1 MFFSG
6 EKEYWKWLE
15 TNNQTQ
21 ENIIDKRFNL
31 KEIVSL
37 TRESAQNSVD
47 AFFFNT
53 KDKDANNAV
62 INYKFESSNSDLS
75 KYFSG
80 LVEAR
85 DVLDDSG
92 LWGSLYSKKFDFNN
106 CTWLMLQ
113 DSNTKGLEGPLDS
126 RKSDFWSFVLNWG
139 RSNKVH
145 QERANSGSKGV
156 GRITFPL
163 FSEMRCIFALTKRPD
178 GEHLVGYAMLNTHD
192 DEKKKK
198 FYDSAA
204 LFVKSAK
211 EGGIW
216 TLHDELIPKFK
227 KDFKIP
233 EIEYR
238 GKSSFGTTIIIPF
251 PKIDEDKN
259 LDDYYDQIKASLIET
274 YGPLI
279 LRDQF
284 APVINNEEV
293 THENLPRI
301 TSQIKH
307 LFSIP
312 ELQESGED
320 YMDFLSDAIVE
331 NEAEEYEA
339 EITLKKDTKLDVK
352 DESLITPEERY
363 IINNALEN
371 NEVVNIKINFPIVIN
386 GKNHDTFVEACFRKP
401 KNDAKGFEGY
411 YRNGM
416 LMISQEKRL
425 DKRYQAALLCRES
438 NIARYLNIFEDEG
451 HTKWIAGQQQKAD
464 AESKG
469 YDKRYYIR
477 PLRLCQSILLDL
489 TKVFNEKK
497 QEVNYKT
504 LANFFTLPEKK
515 KINSDITPKDEIKKK
530 VNKFLV
536 QQRKA
541 GFRIHARDDVKTPN
555 KISIRFNAKHH
566 PYQKKP
572 AVNADDVIFND
583 SSFQAENCS
592 YNIVNDVTESGK
604 LLGKVI
610 YIEDIEKDFS
620 FELKDFESNYEITYK
635 VEAEE

>member
-1 MFFSG
+1 MFFGG

-21 ENIIDKRFNL
+21 ENILDKRFNL

-47 AFFFNT
+47 AFFSST
-53 KDKDANNAV
+53 EDQDTNNAI
-62 INYKFESSNSDLS
+62 INYKFDSSNADLS

-85 DVLDDSG
+85 EVLDKSA
-92 LWGSLYSKKFDFNN
+92 LWGNTYSKKLDFKN
-106 CTWLMLQ
+106 CSWLMLQ
-113 DSNTKGLEGPLDS
+113 DSNTKGLEGPLNS

-145 QERANSGSKGV
+145 QARANSGSKGV

-163 FSEMRCIFALTKRPD
+163 FSEMRCIFTLTTRTD

-204 LFVKSAK
+204 LFVDSQK

-216 TLHDELIPKFK
+216 TLHDQLIPKFK
-227 KDFKIP
+227 RDFKIP
-233 EIEYR
+233 EIKYR
-238 GKSSFGTTIIIPF
+238 GKSSYGTTIIIPF

-274 YGPLI
+274 YAPLI
-279 LRDQF
+279 LRNQF
-284 APVINNEEV
+284 APVINNEEI
-293 THENLPRI
+293 THANLPRI

-320 YMDFLSDAIVE
+320 YMDFLSEAIVE

-339 EITLKKDTKLDVK
+339 EITLKKDTKLDIK
-352 DESLITPEERY
+352 DESLITPEERL
-363 IINNALEN
+363 IINDALDN
-371 NEVVNIKINFPIVIN
+371 NEVVNIKVNFPIVIN
-386 GKNHDTFVEACFRKP
+386 GKNHDTFIEACFRKP

-425 DKRYQAALLCRES
+425 DKRYQAALLCRDS
-438 NIARYLNIFEDEG
+438 YIARYLNIFEDEG
-451 HTKWIAGQQQKAD
+451 HTKWLPGQQQKAD

-469 YDKRYYIR
+469 YDKRYYVR
-477 PLRLCQSILLDL
+477 PLNLCRSILLDL

-515 KINSDITPKDEIKKK
+515 KINPDITPNEDIKKSPS
-530 VNKFLV
+530 KFLV
-536 QQRKA
+536 QQRKS
-541 GFRIHARDDVKTPN
+541 GFRIHARDDKKLPN
-555 KISIRFNAKHH
+555 KITIKFNVKHH

-572 AVNADDVIFND
+572 AVNADDVVFND
-583 SSFQAENCS
+583 SSFQAENCI
-592 YNIVNDVTESGK
+592 YNIVNDVTETGK

-610 YIEDIEKDFS
+610 YIEDIDKDFS

-635 VEAEE
+635 VEATE

>member
-1 MFFSG
+1 MFFGG

-21 ENIIDKRFNL
+21 ENILDKRFNL

-47 AFFFNT
+47 AFFSST
-53 KDKDANNAV
+53 EDQDTNNAV
-62 INYKFESSNSDLS
+62 INYKFDSSNADLS

-85 DVLDDSG
+85 EVLDKSA
-92 LWGSLYSKKFDFNN
+92 LWGNTYSKKLDFKN
-106 CTWLMLQ
+106 CSWLMLQ
-113 DSNTKGLEGPLDS
+113 DSNTKGLEGPLNS

-145 QERANSGSKGV
+145 QARANSGSKGV

-163 FSEMRCIFALTKRPD
+163 FSEMRCIFTLTTRTD

-204 LFVKSAK
+204 LFVDSQK

-216 TLHDELIPKFK
+216 TLHDQLIPKFK
-227 KDFKIP
+227 RDFKIP
-233 EIEYR
+233 EIKYR
-238 GKSSFGTTIIIPF
+238 GKSSYGTTIIIPF

-274 YGPLI
+274 YAPLI
-279 LRDQF
+279 LRNQF
-284 APVINNEEV
+284 APVINNEEI
-293 THENLPRI
+293 THANLPRI

-320 YMDFLSDAIVE
+320 YMDFLSEAIVE

-339 EITLKKDTKLDVK
+339 EITLKKDTKLDIK
-352 DESLITPEERY
+352 DESLITPEERL
-363 IINNALEN
+363 IINDALDN
-371 NEVVNIKINFPIVIN
+371 NEVVNIKVNFPIVIN
-386 GKNHDTFVEACFRKP
+386 GKNHDTFIEACFRKP

-425 DKRYQAALLCRES
+425 DKRYQAALLCRDS
-438 NIARYLNIFEDEG
+438 YIARYLNIFEDEG
-451 HTKWIAGQQQKAD
+451 HTKWLPGQQQKAD

-469 YDKRYYIR
+469 YDKRYYVR
-477 PLRLCQSILLDL
+477 PLNLCRSILLDL

-515 KINSDITPKDEIKKK
+515 KINPDITPNEDIKKSPS
-530 VNKFLV
+530 KFLV
-536 QQRKA
+536 QQRKS
-541 GFRIHARDDVKTPN
+541 GFRIHARDDKKLPN
-555 KISIRFNAKHH
+555 KITIKFNVKHH

-572 AVNADDVIFND
+572 AVNADDVVFND
-583 SSFQAENCS
+583 SSFQAENCI
-592 YNIVNDVTESGK
+592 YNIVNDVTETGK

-610 YIEDIEKDFS
+610 YIEDINKDFS

-635 VEAEE
+635 VEATE

>member
-1 MFFSG
+1 MFFSS
-6 EKEYWKWLE
+6 KNEYWKWLE

-47 AFFFNT
+47 AFFSNSPDR
-53 KDKDANNAV
+53 DKNNAV
-62 INYKFESSNSDLS
+62 INYKFFSSNSDLS
-75 KYFSG
+75 EYFSG
-80 LVEAR
+80 LTEAR
-85 DVLDDSG
+85 EVLDKSR
-92 LWGSLYSKKFDFNN
+92 LWGNLYSKKFDFNN
-106 CTWLMLQ
+106 CSWLMLQ
-113 DSNTKGLEGPLDS
+113 DSNTKGLEGSLDS

-145 QERANSGSKGV
+145 QARANSGSKGV

-163 FSEMRCIFALTKRPD
+163 FSEIRCIFALTKRPD

-204 LFVKSAK
+204 LFVKSMK

-216 TLHDELIPKFK
+216 TLHDKLIPKFK

-233 EIEYR
+233 EVEYR
-238 GKSSFGTTIIIPF
+238 GKPSYGTTIIIPF
-251 PKIDEDKN
+251 PKIDDDKN
-259 LDDYYDQIKASLIET
+259 PDDYYDQIQASLIET
-274 YGPLI
+274 YAPLI
-279 LRDQF
+279 LRNQF
-284 APVINNEEV
+284 KPVINDVEI
-293 THENLPRI
+293 TDENLPKI

-320 YMDFLSDAIVE
+320 FMDFLSDAIVE

-339 EITLKKDTKLDVK
+339 EITLKKDTKLDIK
-352 DESLITPEERY
+352 DEKLITPEERF

-371 NEVVNIKINFPIVIN
+371 NEVVNIKINFPIVID
-386 GKNHDTFVEACFRKP
+386 GKNHDTYVEACFRKP

-425 DKRYQAALLCRES
+425 DKRFQAALLCRDS
-438 NIARYLNIFEDEG
+438 TIARYLNIFEDEG
-451 HTKWIAGQQQKAD
+451 HTKWIAGAQQKAD

-515 KINSDITPKDEIKKK
+515 KINPDITPKKDIKKV

-536 QQRKA
+536 QQRKS
-541 GFRIHARDDVKTPN
+541 GFRIHARDDVKIPKT
-555 KISIRFNAKHH
+555 ISIKFNVKHH

-572 AVNADDVIFND
+572 AVNANDVVFNE
-583 SSFQAENCS
+583 SSIVAENCS
-592 YNIVNDVTESGK
+592 YNITNDVTDSGK
-604 LLGKVI
+604 LLGKII
-610 YIEDIEKDFS
+610 YIEDIKKDFS
-620 FELKDFESNYEITYK
+620 FELKDFESNYEITYR
-635 VEAEE
+635 VEVVE

>member
-1 MFFSG
+1 MFFSS
-6 EKEYWKWLE
+6 KNEYWKWLE

-47 AFFFNT
+47 AFFYNT
-53 KDKDANNAV
+53 PDKDRNNAV
-62 INYKFESSNSDLS
+62 IIYKFFSSNSDLS

-80 LVEAR
+80 LTEAR
-85 DVLDDSG
+85 QVLDKSN

-106 CTWLMLQ
+106 CSWLMLQ

-145 QERANSGSKGV
+145 QTRANSGSKGV

-163 FSEMRCIFALTKRPD
+163 FSEIRCIFALTKRPD

-204 LFVKSAK
+204 LFVKNK
-211 EGGIW
+211 KDGGIW
-216 TLHDELIPKFK
+216 SLHDNLIPKFK
-227 KDFKIP
+227 KDFQIP
-233 EIEYR
+233 EIKYK
-238 GKSSFGTTIIIPF
+238 GKASFGTTIIIPF

-259 LDDYYDQIKASLIET
+259 PDDYYDQIKASLIET
-274 YGPLI
+274 YAPLI

-284 APVINNEEV
+284 KPVINDEKV
-293 THENLPRI
+293 SHTNLPRI

-307 LFSIP
+307 LFSMP
-312 ELQESGED
+312 ELQDSGED
-320 YMDFLSDAIVE
+320 YMDFLSTAIVE

-339 EITLKKDTKLDVK
+339 EITLKKDTKLDIK

-363 IINNALEN
+363 VINNALEN

-386 GKNHDTFVEACFRKP
+386 GKNHETFIEACLRKP
-401 KNDAKGFEGY
+401 RNESKGFEGY

-425 DKRYQAALLCRES
+425 DGRYQAALLCRDS
-438 NIARYLNIFEDEG
+438 HIARYLNIFEDEG
-451 HTKWIAGQQQKAD
+451 HTKWIAGAQQKAD

-515 KINSDITPKDEIKKK
+515 KINSDIKPKDDIKKAK
-530 VNKFLV
+530 SKFLV
-536 QQRKA
+536 QQRKT
-541 GFRIHARDDVKTPN
+541 GFRIHSRDDVKLP
-555 KISIRFNAKHH
+555 KSILIKFNAKHH

-572 AVNADDVIFND
+572 AVNADDVRFD
-583 SSFQAENCS
+583 ESSLKANNCS
-592 YNIVNDVTESGK
+592 YSISDDLADSGK

-610 YIEDIEKDFS
+610 IIDDIEKDFS
-620 FELKDFESNYEITYK
+620 FELKGFESNYEITYK
-635 VEAEE
+635 VEVVD